1 MHENIALVTGG
12 AAGLGEVIAH
22 TLAADGAHVLVADRD
37 PEAAA
42 DLIERLSGVGDGA
55 SFVETD
61 ASDPDQI
68 RAMIDRA
75 AELGQLRLL
84 VNNAGGWLPGPQF
97 PDTDAWGRS
106 LDLNLRMPML
116 ATKLALPLLGG
127 GGGAVV
133 NVSSSA
139 GFEFGPYGSP
149 EYAAAKAGLIRFTT
163 AVADFADRFEVRVS
177 CVVPHWIGLPRAV
190 IEYTQMTPQKQKQS
204 GGLIDPQVVATTI
217 LELAKDPDSAGRVVE
232 VHATQPPYAV
242 DPAPSTQPNSDR
254 ITAVPDPR
262 EPTT

>member
-127 GGGAVV
+127 GRRGGQC
-133 NVSSSA
+133 
-139 GFEFGPYGSP
+139 
-149 EYAAAKAGLIRFTT
+149 L
-163 AVADFADRFEVRVS
+163 
-177 CVVPHWIGLPRAV
+177 L
-190 IEYTQMTPQKQKQS
+190 
-204 GGLIDPQVVATTI
+204 
-217 LELAKDPDSAGRVVE
+217 
-232 VHATQPPYAV
+232 
-242 DPAPSTQPNSDR
+242 
-254 ITAVPDPR
+254 
-262 EPTT
+262 

>member
-22 TLAADGAHVLVADRD
+22 TLAADGAHVLVADRE

-75 AELGQLRLL
+75 A
-84 VNNAGGWLPGPQF
+84 
-97 PDTDAWGRS
+97 D
-106 LDLNLRMPML
+106 
-116 ATKLALPLLGG
+116 
-127 GGGAVV
+127 
-133 NVSSSA
+133 
-139 GFEFGPYGSP
+139 
-149 EYAAAKAGLIRFTT
+149 
-163 AVADFADRFEVRVS
+163 
-177 CVVPHWIGLPRAV
+177 WIGLPRAV

-204 GGLIDPQVVATTI
+204 
-217 LELAKDPDSAGRVVE
+217 
-232 VHATQPPYAV
+232 
-242 DPAPSTQPNSDR
+242 
-254 ITAVPDPR
+254 
-262 EPTT
+262 

>member
-61 ASDPDQI
+61 ASDRDQI

-75 AELGQLRLL
+75 AELGRLRLL
-84 VNNAGGWLPGPQF
+84 VNNAGGLLPGPQF

-127 GGGAVV
+127 GGAVV

-139 GFEFGPYGSP
+139 GFESGPYGSP
-149 EYAAAKAGLIRFTT
+149 EYCAAKAGLIRFTT
-163 AVADFADRFEVRVS
+163 AVADFADRFGMRVS

-190 IEYTQMTPQKQKQS
+190 IEYMRMTPQEQKQS

-217 LELAKDPDSAGRVVE
+217 LELAKDPHSAGRVV
-232 VHATQPPYAV
+232 VIRATQPPYAV
-242 DPAPSTQPNSDR
+242 DPAPGIQPNSDR

>member
-1 MHENIALVTGG
+1 M
-12 AAGLGEVIAH
+12 
-22 TLAADGAHVLVADRD
+22 LVADRD

-106 LDLNLRMPML
+106 LDLNLRMYRIE
-116 ATKLALPLLGG
+116 
-127 GGGAVV
+127 
-133 NVSSSA
+133 SRQ
-139 GFEFGPYGSP
+139 F
-149 EYAAAKAGLIRFTT
+149 LIRENLQHK
-163 AVADFADRFEVRVS
+163 VEDRDD
-177 CVVPHWIGLPRAV
+177 
-190 IEYTQMTPQKQKQS
+190 T
-204 GGLIDPQVVATTI
+204 
-217 LELAKDPDSAGRVVE
+217 AGRW
-232 VHATQPPYAV
+232 
-242 DPAPSTQPNSDR
+242 
-254 ITAVPDPR
+254 PR
-262 EPTT
+262 RPG